1 MHNLRYMFI
10 PKSLSFEV
18 KSIELVATHSS
29 LVNLKVVLGMMILL
43 LGSPIN
49 LIFVFISTPYS
60 DMLVDD
66 ASIIC

>member
-1 MHNLRYMFI
+1 MFI
-10 PKSLSFEV
+10 PKSPSFEV
-18 KSIELVATHSS
+18 KSVELIITHSS
-29 LVNLKVVLGMMILL
+29 LVDSKGVLGMMILL

>member
-1 MHNLRYMFI
+1 MFI
-10 PKSLSFEV
+10 PKSPSFEV

-66 ASIIC
+66 ASVIC